1 MGSRSNKSTRKYGAP
16 IGGTP
21 KPGGTTR
28 KRPKVGDKDP
38 NWVKPEK
45 GGKPKKIETE
55 NPPGGP
61 KTPGAKKDKKNKSP
75 GGEGSTFRDYRGTDG
90 VVEDANKGK
99 KK

>member
-1 MGSRSNKSTRKYGAP
+1 MGSRSNKSNKYGAP

-28 KRPKVGDKDP
+28 KRPKVGDKDSG
-38 NWVKPEK
+38 WKKPEK
-45 GGKPKKIETE
+45 GGKPKKIKTE

-61 KTPGAKKDKKNKSP
+61 KTPGAKKKSP
-75 GGEGSTFRDYRGTDG
+75 GGEGSTFRDYRGTEG

-99 KK
+99 K